1 MTRESSIETYLR
13 ERVKAVGGYCIKLN
27 PMGNVGIPDRLVLL
41 PGGVAVFVE
50 CKKPKGGVVG
60 RLQTWWRSELIGLG
74 FPHRYVFT
82 REDVDLLL
90 EVFG

>member
-13 ERVKAVGGYCIKLN
+13 ERVKVAGGYCIKLN

-41 PGGVAVFVE
+41 PEGVIVFVE
-50 CKKPKGGVVG
+50 CKKPRGGVVSRAQTRWRD
-60 RLQTWWRSELIGLG
+60 RLLDMGLS
-74 FPHRYVFT
+74 HRFVWT
-82 REDVDLLL
+82 RADVDELL